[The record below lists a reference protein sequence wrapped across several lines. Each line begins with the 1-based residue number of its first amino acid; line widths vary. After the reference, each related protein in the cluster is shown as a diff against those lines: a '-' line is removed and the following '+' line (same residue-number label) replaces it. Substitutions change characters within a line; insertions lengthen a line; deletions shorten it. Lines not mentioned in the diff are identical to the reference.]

1 MAVLS
6 RLLLAANRKL
16 FHTNG
21 LLGTLLRKNNNY
33 ALQNQGTVRRMSE
46 HRVMDITASRWQ
58 WYKTKDWLHF
68 YVFMGVIPAG
78 LLIFYCNVFI
88 GPATLEPIPEGYNPQ
103 PWEYYRH
110 PISRFLSRYCFPNT
124 QMEYEKLLH
133 KANTVANKRKLYKLR
148 QKIIFLIREHEDYRY
163 WSFRETNA
171 KQIIALKEALDKNEL
186 DI

>member
-1 MAVLS
+1 MAVVS

-16 FHTNG
+16 SRTNE
-21 LLGTLLRKNNNY
+21 LLGTLLWKNNNY

-46 HRVMDITASRWQ
+46 HRVMVITASRWQ

-68 YVFMGVIPAG
+68 YIFMGVIPAG

-88 GPATLEPIPEGYNPQ
+88 GPATLEPTPEGYIPQ

-110 PISRFLSRYCFPNT
+110 PITRFLSRYCFPNT

-133 KANTVANKRKLYKLR
+133 KAKVTMNKQKLYKLR
-148 QKIIFLIREHEDYRY
+148 QRIIYLIREHEDYRY
-163 WSFRETNA
+163 WSFRETGA
-171 KQIIALKEALDKNEL
+171 KHIIELKEAIDRKEL